1 MPLKAAHDSTSGSSA
16 SSAGTSSSAHKD
28 DHLGLVAAMKEMF
41 GSSKDKE
48 DPEIARKR
56 KADAATAEL
65 RAEGAKHE
73 FIAKTSA
80 QLDKAN
86 GELAELEDKDDS
98 TSNAKRRRLNAHIRM
113 LEDSLG
119 KLLEPPPPTSEA

>member
-1 MPLKAAHDSTSGSSA
+1 M
-16 SSAGTSSSAHKD
+16 
-28 DHLGLVAAMKEMF
+28 LGHN
-41 GSSKDKE
+41 
-48 DPEIARKR
+48 
-56 KADAATAEL
+56 

-86 GELAELEDKDDS
+86 GDLAELEDKDDS

-113 LEDSLG
+113 LEDSLD
-119 KLLEPPPPTSEA
+119 KLLETPRQATTYPSRRVGATRRRSTTTAATVTSGAPNPLLNSAQCKYSLATAMLQAISM